1 MLFIPYTEPCPL
13 IHCRCRTP
21 RVLPLQYTME
31 YYSTNNMQQTY
42 SLHKATSTFR
52 SHVPVFASLQEAAP
66 TDPSRYQFFVCIHIV
81 CNMSLTQFISAFHS
95 FIDLGQRVIRVTTG
109 GPVSTQ
115 SYIVN
120 RKETLLSFAWY
131 YFSFTMLVL
140 FIPNT
145 TTYYILY

>member
-1 MLFIPYTEPCPL
+1 MCTYGIIALYSCTEPRPL
-13 IHCRCRTP
+13 IHCCCRTP

-95 FIDLGQRVIRVTTG
+95 FIDLGQRVIRVSCCD
-109 GPVSTQ
+109 PVSTVSMQ

-120 RKETLLSFAWY
+120 RKETLLSF
-131 YFSFTMLVL
+131 T
-140 FIPNT
+140 
-145 TTYYILY
+145 